1 MDRKPL
7 SHLTVIDVSRV
18 RAGPVAVRQL
28 ADWGA
33 HVIKIEPP
41 KGMDDTDE
49 MLGPRLGPDFQN
61 LHRNKSS
68 LTLNLKTEKGREILA
83 ALVRRADVFVENY
96 RPDVK
101 HRLGIDY
108 DSLRVL
114 NPGLVYASI
123 SGFGQDGPYRNRP
136 GFDQIAQGMA
146 GLMSITGLPDNPPTR
161 VGIPLA
167 DLSAGLYCALG
178 ILTALVGRAETGK
191 GDWVRTSLLEAQI
204 AMLDFQAARWLTLGE
219 IPARLGNEHPL
230 TVPTGVFATAD
241 GYINLAATGQTM
253 WVRLCKALGADHLL
267 DEAAFATDA
276 ARVANRHEVN
286 EALSE
291 IFKTRS
297 TADLLERLTAAS
309 VPCGPINSIDQVFA
323 DPQTAH
329 LGIAKRVAHPVLG
342 DIGLVG
348 QPITLSQASC
358 DRLEPA
364 PEKGQHTGV
373 ILADLGLSD
382 RDIDALRHERVI

>member
-373 ILADLGLSD
+373 ILAELGLSD